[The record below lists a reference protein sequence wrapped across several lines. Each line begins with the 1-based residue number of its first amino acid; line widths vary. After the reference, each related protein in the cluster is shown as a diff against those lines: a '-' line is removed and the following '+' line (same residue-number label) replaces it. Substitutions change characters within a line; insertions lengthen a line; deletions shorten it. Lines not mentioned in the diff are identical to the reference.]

1 MPKIKIT
8 SEQMMR
14 AYLDRLLKDK
24 GEWSEDRAKQKS
36 QREQLERRLEERIE
50 KEMMMALTDDQL
62 DELERRLDDGMTDQ
76 ELDEFLEQSGADF
89 ELAAARAM
97 VDFRAEY
104 WGETRAQAVERIQEA
119 AGGTV
124 VARAEGKEE

>member
-1 MPKIKIT
+1 
-8 SEQMMR
+8 
-14 AYLDRLLKDK
+14 
-24 GEWSEDRAKQKS
+24 
-36 QREQLERRLEERIE
+36 
-50 KEMMMALTDDQL
+50 MMALTDDQL
-62 DELERRLDDGMTDQ
+62 DELERRLDDGMTDR

-97 VDFRAEY
+97 VDFRAKY
-104 WGETRAQAVERIQEA
+104 LGETRAQAFERIQKA